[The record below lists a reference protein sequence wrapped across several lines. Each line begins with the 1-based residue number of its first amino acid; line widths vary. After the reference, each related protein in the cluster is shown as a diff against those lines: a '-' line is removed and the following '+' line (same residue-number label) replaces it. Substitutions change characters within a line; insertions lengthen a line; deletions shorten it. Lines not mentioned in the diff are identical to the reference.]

1 MKNKNLCQVMN
12 LRLHG
17 SITYIKV
24 SRNLRYSILF
34 SDWMTKFFHHVY
46 LELQINGPSPQV
58 VLLLAGAINHA
69 YRPTADNPSVLIT
82 Q

>member
-1 MKNKNLCQVMN
+1 MN

-82 Q
+82 QWDEEERGEC